1 MKKVILFLVCFF
13 IGWFGYRFYHPIFFV
28 KSDMKPLEF
37 WVEGPSS
44 FLPEIKI
51 NGEQTFVSN
60 RGIEALTMNT
70 LYPNTIQIGDTV
82 QKVRIAAFEENQY
95 IPITVRFSDKAMSFN
110 IY

>member
-1 MKKVILFLVCFF
+1 MKKVLLFLVCFF

-70 LYPNTIQIGDTV
+70 LYPKLQRF
-82 QKVRIAAFEENQY
+82 QKN
-95 IPITVRFSDKAMSFN
+95 S
-110 IY
+110 